1 MEDDEMANIF
11 SCYKWVFDEEDIKIN
26 PADLSVDT
34 SKAKSKISEYDR
46 NAIAVAVNTGEE
58 RGDKVIALTFGNAG
72 AKQSLKDALSRG
84 PAEAYWVN
92 DTLAD
97 TADGFVTANVLAA
110 AIKKIG
116 DYSLIVC
123 AEGAADTYA
132 HQVGPRLGALLNIPV
147 ISCVSSIKLD
157 GNQIT
162 ATRKLEDYK
171 ETVKAQLPVV
181 ITVLPEILEAPI
193 PGLKAVMNAG
203 KKPNTELKITDLGLA
218 ESDLAP
224 KAGTK
229 ELRGYASNRKN
240 ILFTEGDAAAKVN
253 ELIVNLKKEGVL

>member
-1 MEDDEMANIF
+1 MANIIG
-11 SCYKWVFDEEDIKIN
+11 CYKWVFDEEDIKIN

-46 NAIAVAVNTGEE
+46 NAIGVAVNVGEE
-58 RGDKVIALTFGNAG
+58 RGEKVIALTFGNAG

-84 PAEAYWVN
+84 PAEAFWVN
-92 DTLAD
+92 DPLAD

-116 DYSLIVC
+116 DYSLVVC

-132 HQVGPRLGALLNIPV
+132 HQVGPRIGALLNIPV
-147 ISCVSSIKLD
+147 ISCVSSIKLE
-157 GNQIT
+157 GNQII

-181 ITVLPEILEAPI
+181 ITVLPEIMEAPI

-203 KKPNTELKITDLGLA
+203 KKPNTEVKIAELGLDQN
-218 ESDLAP
+218 DLTP
-224 KAGTK
+224 KAGSK
-229 ELRGYASNRKN
+229 DLRGYASNRKN
-240 ILFTEGDAAAKVN
+240 VLFTEGDAALKVN
-253 ELIVNLKKEGVL
+253 ELLVNLKKEGVL

>member
-1 MEDDEMANIF
+1 MANII
-11 SCYKWVFDEEDIKIN
+11 SCYKWVFDEEDLKIN
-26 PADLSVDT
+26 PADLSVDS

-46 NAIAVAVNTGEE
+46 NALAVAVNVGEE

-92 DTLAD
+92 DPLAD

-123 AEGAADTYA
+123 AEGSADTYA

-147 ISCVSSIKLD
+147 LSCVNSIKVE
-157 GNQIT
+157 GNQII
-162 ATRKLEDYK
+162 ATRKLEDYT

-203 KKPNTELKITDLGLA
+203 KKPNTELKIADLGLDKN
-218 ESDLAP
+218 DLQP
-224 KAGTK
+224 KAGSK
-229 ELRGYASNRKN
+229 DLRGYASNRKN
-240 ILFTEGDAAAKVN
+240 VLITEGDAASKVN
-253 ELIVNLKKEGVL
+253 ELMVNLKKEGVL

>member
-1 MEDDEMANIF
+1 MANII
-11 SCYKWVFDEEDIKIN
+11 SCYKWVYDEEDIKIN
-26 PADLSVDT
+26 PADLSVDR

-46 NAIAVAVNTGEE
+46 NAIAVAVTMGEA

-92 DTLAD
+92 DSLAE
-97 TADGFVTANVLAA
+97 TADGYVTANILAA
-110 AIKKIG
+110 AIKNIG
-116 DYSLIVC
+116 DYSLVVC

-132 HQVGPRLGALLNIPV
+132 HQVGPRIGALLNIPV
-147 ISCVSSIKLD
+147 ISCVSSIKVE

-162 ATRKLEDYK
+162 ATRKLEDTK

-181 ITVLPEILEAPI
+181 ITVLPEIMEAPI

-203 KKPNTELKITDLGLA
+203 KKPNTELKIAELGLDQN
-218 ESDLAP
+218 DLTP
-224 KAGTK
+224 KAGSK
-229 ELRGYASNRKN
+229 DLRGYASNRKN
-240 ILFTEGDAAAKVN
+240 VIFTEGDTVSKVN
-253 ELIVNLKKEGVL
+253 ELLASLKKEGVL